1 MKKNLAVLAL
11 LVCASAPAWGQTP
24 AASAPAAAQGEIPE
38 VTANY
43 ALGTVL
49 SVDAANKQVVLST
62 KSAGAIIVQVTD
74 ATVYKKV
81 PPGEK
86 SLANATTVTLAEV
99 GVGDRIMARGVV
111 AGNSVPARQIIVM
124 NKAEI
129 AKKNDS
135 ERIDWQQRGI
145 VGVVSGLNTQTQEI
159 TLTLR
164 RPEGPQNIVL
174 PTAQGNVKF
183 RRYTPDVVRFA
194 DAKPSNFNEIKM
206 GDQLRALG
214 TRSTDGARYT
224 PEQVVFG
231 SFQTVI
237 GKIVSIDATKNEIVV
252 NNEQAKQTITFTVKP
267 ESVLKRAPDMSGMM
281 GMMGGGGGM
290 RPPGQGGPGGQRP
303 EGQAGAG
310 PGQGGQRP
318 DGPRPDGQG
327 GQRQGGGPGGPGGQG
342 RGPMGGFD
350 VQSFIERMPET
361 TLAELKPGESIVIAG
376 NKGDNPV
383 RMTATTLVANMD
395 FILSMMARRAGGG
408 PGAGGGAA
416 GGGGAPSFDLGLGL
430 P

>member
-1 MKKNLAVLAL
+1 MRKSLAVLAL
-11 LVCASAPAWGQTP
+11 LACTSAPAWAQTP
-24 AASAPAAAQGEIPE
+24 APAAAPAAQGEIPE

-49 SVDAANKQVVLST
+49 SVDTANKQIVLST

-86 SLANATTVTLAEV
+86 SLANAATVTLAEV
-99 GVGDRIMARGVV
+99 GAGDRIMARGTVT
-111 AGNSVPARQIIVM
+111 GNSVPARQVIVM

-135 ERIDWQQRGI
+135 ERADWQQRGI

-159 TLTLR
+159 SLTLR
-164 RPEGPQNIVL
+164 RPEGPQTIVL

-183 RRYTPDVVRFA
+183 RRYTPDVVRFS

-237 GKIVSIDATKNEIVV
+237 GKIVSVDPTKNEIVV
-252 NNEQAKQTITFTVKP
+252 NNEQAKQIITFVVKS

-290 RPPGQGGPGGQRP
+290 RPPGAGGQ
-303 EGQAGAG
+303 
-310 PGQGGQRP
+310 GQGGQRP

-327 GQRQGGGPGGPGGQG
+327 GQRPNGGQGGPGGPGGPGG
-342 RGPMGGFD
+342 RMGGFD

-361 TLAELKPGESIVIAG
+361 TLAELKPGESIVVAG
-376 NKGDNPV
+376 NKGDNPT

-395 FILSMMARRAGGG
+395 FILSMMARRAGGQ
-408 PGAGGGAA
+408 GAA
-416 GGGGAPSFDLGLGL
+416 GGNAGGGGVPSFDLGLGL